1 MNIVIHQ
8 MKTVNNNKGCKIT
21 IMQLISFPD
30 CFFRKNACNVI
41 SINNMMAIEIGR

>member
-21 IMQLISFPD
+21 IMQLINLSD
-30 CFFRKNACNVI
+30 YFFGKTLAM
-41 SINNMMAIEIGR
+41 S